1 MSALAQE
8 KNSMSVPSL
17 PALGTPPAPLPLR
30 KIALE
35 EHFGHPSVFMRDRE
49 GRYETAKEAQV
60 GHLGPEYFAV
70 VQSRLLDFDTTRL
83 QAMDEAGVETALLSF
98 GAGFATFGVQG
109 ITDRVKA
116 LEMAR
121 TVNDFLAERVRA
133 HPDRYVGMATLAL
146 QDPEKAAR
154 ELERCVTKLGFK
166 GVMVNGYTQVDS
178 PDNLVYLDDPRMTVF
193 WEALTALDTP
203 LYLHPR
209 ASRNNVQ
216 YDGHPELTGA
226 SWGFAPE
233 TATHALRIVYSGVF
247 DRFPT
252 AKLVLGH
259 LGESLP
265 FQAWRIQHGINFS
278 PNGRSTKKRLT
289 DYLAENIW
297 VTTSGNFNTQALHCT
312 ILTMGADRILFSNDY
327 PYEDYAEGG
336 QFIENVAIAE
346 SDRRKIAYGNAK
358 ALYKL

>member
-1 MSALAQE
+1 MSI
-8 KNSMSVPSL
+8 PSL
-17 PALGTPPAPLPLR
+17 PKLGTPPAPAPLR

-35 EHFGHPSVFMRDRE
+35 EHFGHPDLFMRDSE
-49 GRYETAKEAQV
+49 GRFETRKEATI
-60 GHLGPEYFAV
+60 GHLGPEYFEV

-83 QAMDEAGVETALLSF
+83 QAMDEAGVEKVLLSLT
-98 GAGFATFGVQG
+98 TFGIQA
-109 ITDRVKA
+109 ITDRA
-116 LEMAR
+116 AAQSTAC

-133 HPDRYVGMATLAL
+133 HPDRYVGMASLAMHDAG
-146 QDPEKAAR
+146 QAAR
-154 ELERCVTKLGFK
+154 ELERCVNKLGFK
-166 GVMVNGYTQVDS
+166 GVMVNGYSQIDS
-178 PDNLVYLDDPRMTVF
+178 EDNLLYLDDERMTPL
-193 WEALTALDTP
+193 WEALTALDIP
-203 LYLHPR
+203 LYIHPR
-209 ASRNNVQ
+209 PSHNAAQ

-226 SWGFAPE
+226 AWGFAPE
-233 TATHALRIVYSGVF
+233 TAAHALRIVYSGIF

-265 FQAWRIQHGINFS
+265 FLAWRIQHGINFS
-278 PNGRSTKKRLT
+278 PNGRFTKKRLV

-297 VTTSGNFNTQALHCT
+297 VTTSGNFSTQALHCT

-336 QFIENVAIAE
+336 EFIDTVAISE
-346 SDRRKIAYGNAK
+346 SDRRKIAYENAM